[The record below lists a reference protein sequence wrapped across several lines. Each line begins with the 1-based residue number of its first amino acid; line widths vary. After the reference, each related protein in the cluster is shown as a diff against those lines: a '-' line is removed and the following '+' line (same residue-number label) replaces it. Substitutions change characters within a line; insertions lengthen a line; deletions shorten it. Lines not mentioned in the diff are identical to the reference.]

1 MYKVVHNGTV
11 IDVLASLTY
20 VEYQPKNQLNLITN
34 SRDKAFGVMSSD
46 TNEIYH
52 LSSLPYPAGGNYK
65 TVELE
70 DISEDEYSQLMD
82 SFNKEIPEPMYI
94 IDPND
99 TNVVIVK
106 DLDTAIAKKL
116 EQLSA
121 ACNRT
126 IIQGF
131 EVTLSD
137 GKSYHFDLTIEDQIN
152 LASLTLLAAQGTEAI
167 PYHASGELCKFYSP
181 EDINLIVAKGSELKT
196 YHTTYYNS
204 LKNYV
209 KSLKTIEEVE
219 AVQYG
224 DEIPEEFRSEVMIT
238 LIGG

>member
-1 MYKVVHNGTV
+1 MYKVIYNDTI
-11 IDVLASLTY
+11 IDVLSSLTY
-20 VEYQPKNQLNLITN
+20 VKYQPKNQLNLITN
-34 SRDKAFGVMSSD
+34 SRDGAFGIMSSD
-46 TNEIYH
+46 SNEIYH
-52 LSSLPYPAGGNYK
+52 LDSLDAPEVGSYK
-65 TVELE
+65 TVSIE
-70 DISEDEYSQLMD
+70 DISEDEYLQLME
-82 SFNKEIPEPMYI
+82 SFNKEIPEPMYT
-94 IDPND
+94 IDPNA

-121 ACNRT
+121 VCNQT
-126 IIQGF
+126 IISGF
-131 EVTLSD
+131 EVTLTD
-137 GKSYHFDLTIEDQIN
+137 GVEYHFDLTIEDQIN
-152 LASLTLLAAQGTEAI
+152 LASLTLLAAQGTDAI
-167 PYHASGELCKFYSP
+167 PYHASGELCKFYSAA
-181 EDINLIVAKGSELKT
+181 DITLITNKASELKT

-224 DEIPEEFRSEVMIT
+224 DLIPEEFRSEVMIT

>member
-1 MYKVVHNGTV
+1 MYKVIYNDAV
-11 IDVLASLTY
+11 IDVLANLTY
-20 VEYQPKNQLNLITN
+20 VKYQPKNKLNLITN
-34 SRDKAFGVMSSD
+34 SENEAFGIMSSD
-46 TNEIYH
+46 NNEIYH
-52 LSSLPYPAGGNYK
+52 LDSLASPVAGIYK
-65 TVELE
+65 TVTIE
-70 DISEDEYSQLMD
+70 DISEDEYLQLME
-82 SFNKEIPEPMYI
+82 SLNKEVPKPMYT

-99 TNVVIVK
+99 TNVVIVR
-106 DLDTAIAKKL
+106 DLATAINKKL

-121 ACNRT
+121 VCNQT
-126 IIQGF
+126 IISGF

-137 GKSYHFDLTIEDQIN
+137 GYDYHFDLTIEDQIN
-152 LASLTLLAAQGTEAI
+152 LASLTLLASQGTEAI

-181 EDINLIVAKGSELKT
+181 EDINTIVQKGSELKT

-209 KSLKTIEEVE
+209 KSLRTLEEVE

-224 DEIPEEFRSEVMIT
+224 DSIPEEFRSEVMVT